1 MEPRGV
7 LAASDSVVPW
17 RSGMAP
23 KERRRRRPDAEN
35 DGAEVS
41 FCSPSPKLR
50 AATDIYIYCMM
61 SAGALSPLR
70 PLPVGERAAPRFQ
83 HQDKKW
89 VRGFGSICTAG
100 NPLTPSLSPKRG
112 EGAHRA
118 CRTFID
124 TRFATRDAYSD
135 LTAAALM
142 IGVQRAISSL
152 TSAAR
157 GCWPRRGF
165 SGISLPS
172 SSRRFC
178 VAASSSALSSAAL
191 SASTIGLGVPLG
203 ANNAFQADARNCAS
217 PASVDVGSS
226 GS

>member
-1 MEPRGV
+1 ALAVSDSDERAQTPAARCRKRRRGSFI
-7 LAASDSVVPW
+7 LLSLTKAASGNRHLHLLHDVRGRTV
-17 RSGMAP
+17 AF
-23 KERRRRRPDAEN
+23 A
-35 DGAEVS
+35 
-41 FCSPSPKLR
+41 PSPR
-50 AATDIYIYCMM
+50 RGEGC
-61 SAGALSPLR
+61 SAFSTPRNGGGGSGPSAP
-70 PLPVGERAAPRFQ
+70 PV
-83 HQDKKW
+83 
-89 VRGFGSICTAG
+89 
-100 NPLTPSLSPKRG
+100 TPSPHPSSPKRG

-203 ANNAFQADARNCAS
+203 ANNAFQADAWNCAS
-217 PASVDVGSS
+217 PAAVDVGSS
-226 GS
+226 GSAALRVLLPIA